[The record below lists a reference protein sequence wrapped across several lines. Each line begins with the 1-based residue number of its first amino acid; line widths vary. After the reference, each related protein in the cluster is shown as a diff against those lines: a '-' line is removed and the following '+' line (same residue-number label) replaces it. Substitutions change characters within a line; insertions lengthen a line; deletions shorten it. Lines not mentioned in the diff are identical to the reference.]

1 MLEGINH
8 TIILLSKILKRVT
21 NNLAHASAEKSE
33 KLPAMWLPK
42 SCICERKSHL
52 YRKWTGTIIPFLYF
66 HSTVLMHQLVLPYS
80 CYFQLCSSY
89 TWLQVSGKI
98 RPAFQISL
106 MAVALVSFIHKMN
119 RSRWFLE
126 LNLPISIPQLS
137 PHRVTLNT
145 LSRILEGD
153 HAIEQWSLKGTPT
166 LFNS

>member
-1 MLEGINH
+1 
-8 TIILLSKILKRVT
+8 
-21 NNLAHASAEKSE
+21 
-33 KLPAMWLPK
+33 
-42 SCICERKSHL
+42 
-52 YRKWTGTIIPFLYF
+52 
-66 HSTVLMHQLVLPYS
+66 MHQQKRIETTCHMASKVLYLRGRKPSLQKVNLHYHSFSTFPFSCAYASISFALLLLFSVVLV
-80 CYFQLCSSY
+80 SY

-106 MAVALVSFIHKMN
+106 MATALVSFIHKMN

-145 LSRILEGD
+145 FSRILEGG
-153 HAIEQWSLKGTPT
+153 HAIEQWSLKGIPK